1 MVFPAEVAGKALG
14 IFRRDVVGQDE
25 MHIWQVSLCSFLLA
39 PNLEKGSSLQVS
51 YISVFAEL
59 LWWWGTVLGRIAQ
72 PLSAFHELVSQE
84 LAKELLFLNRYRGCS
99 VRRMRLLKQTP

>member
-1 MVFPAEVAGKALG
+1 MLLDLHTHSLRSDVPLAREVLLLLIRDPEENTGQCWGKPRPVVFPAEVGGKALG

-51 YISVFAEL
+51 YISAFAEL
-59 LWWWGTVLGRIAQ
+59 L
-72 PLSAFHELVSQE
+72 
-84 LAKELLFLNRYRGCS
+84 
-99 VRRMRLLKQTP
+99 